1 MSQGI
6 CLECFCTVEGRAKY
20 CTKCLIKRGTR
31 NNFVNPDL
39 VARSIREAR
48 EVDAPI
54 RTDKLVDLMM
64 KVCV

>member
-1 MSQGI
+1 MTQGI

-20 CTKCLIKRGTR
+20 CYSCLMKRGTR
-31 NNFVNPDL
+31 NNCVSPDL

-54 RTDKLVDLMM
+54 RTDKIVDLMLR
-64 KVCV
+64 VCV